1 MKDYIHILI
10 VILIFAGCK
19 DTRNAENVESLNT
32 KKVENVESSN
42 TNGDWPFKD
51 VTDNFRYVSA
61 ITISHKL
68 SLSCSGEYLPVR
80 KRILNKSEI
89 AMSNS
94 GTEQAKLLNDSV
106 ILAYIYNDYPL
117 ELIDETDEFYKIRF
131 DYKNR
136 TLEGYILKYYCKKST
151 IKPYTDVSNPLR
163 SANLILNPDL
173 LPYCRVFVSE
183 KFHNLLIG
191 GSKSKNPLQHLKN
204 LLLETETEQILY
216 SIFVGQSTRELYNN
230 YGRAGS
236 DQTHLIYCVK
246 NDYYTYDFSNYSN
259 MFMVE
264 SPSLPLRIGSYS
276 IKNDTLKLA
285 TEDYDNYHSRPSIRL
300 YPQDSKRAFTSRNGA
315 VWILN
320 DTIRLKDI
328 SYIADKFS
336 VTESQ
341 IGHEYFYEILELY
354 IQEIL
359 PKRNDTYLEHYLDF
373 IQGTPIE

>member
-19 DTRNAENVESLNT
+19 DT
-32 KKVENVESSN
+32 KKAENVESSN
-42 TNGDWPFKD
+42 TNVDWPFKD

-68 SLSCSGEYLPVR
+68 SLSCGGEYLPVR

-94 GTEQAKLLNDSV
+94 GTEQAKLLNDSI
-106 ILAYIYNDYPL
+106 ILTYIYNDYPL
-117 ELIDETDEFYKIRF
+117 ELIDENEEYYRIRF
-131 DYKNR
+131 DYKNQ
-136 TLEGYILKYYCKKST
+136 LLDGYILKNYCGSPT
-151 IKPYTDVSNPLR
+151 IKPYTDLSHSLR
-163 SANLILNPDL
+163 SCNLITNPDL
-173 LPYCRVFVSE
+173 LPYCRVFVTE
-183 KFHNLLIG
+183 KFHNLLNAGI
-191 GSKSKNPLQHLKN
+191 KSQNPLKHLIKI
-204 LLLETETEQILY
+204 LSETDDELILY
-216 SIFVGQSTRELYNN
+216 SLFVGQSSRELYNN
-230 YGRAGS
+230 NNRMGS
-236 DQTHLIYCVK
+236 DEEHLFYCIK
-246 NDYYTYDFSNYSN
+246 NEYYTYDFNNWSN
-259 MFMVE
+259 MFVVR
-264 SPSLPLRIGSYS
+264 SPSLPFKIDSYS

-285 TEDYDNYHSRPSIRL
+285 TEDYDNYHSKPSVKL
-300 YPQDSKRAFTSRNGA
+300 YPQDSKRAFTNRNGA

-341 IGHEYFYEILELY
+341 IGHGYFYEILELY

-373 IQGTPIE
+373 IQGIPIE

>member
-1 MKDYIHILI
+1 MCNFKMSRQMKDYIHILI

-19 DTRNAENVESLNT
+19 DT
-32 KKVENVESSN
+32 KKAENVESSN
-42 TNGDWPFKD
+42 TNVDWPFKD
-51 VTDNFRYVSA
+51 VTDNFRYVSE

-68 SLSCSGEYLPVR
+68 SLSCGGEYLPVR

-94 GTEQAKLLNDSV
+94 GTEQAKLLNDSI

-131 DYKNR
+131 DYKNQ
-136 TLEGYILKYYCKKST
+136 TLEGYILKDYCGKST
-151 IKPYTDVSNPLR
+151 IKPYTDVSHPLR
-163 SANLILNPDL
+163 SSNLILNPDL

-230 YGRAGS
+230 NDRMGS
-236 DQTHLIYCVK
+236 DMTHLIYCVK

-259 MFMVE
+259 MFVVT
-264 SPSLPLRIGSYS
+264 SPSLPLKIGSYS

-285 TEDYDNYHSRPSIRL
+285 TEDYDNYHSKPSIKL
-300 YPQDSKRAFTSRNGA
+300 YPQDSKRAFTSRNGT

-341 IGHEYFYEILELY
+341 IGHTYFYEILELY

-373 IQGTPIE
+373 IQ